1 MKSRAWRWSRG
12 TTIESLGDPVLD
24 APIANVPLS
33 EQQRL
38 LMERAGFD
46 LGTTD
51 DPGAIDDGEFL
62 LFHDNVYI
70 SWPLLRRFL
79 ARARQEARSRPG
91 CYRLALERSA
101 FTAISAFTG
110 EQPSAR
116 HDGRDVILYGVFWV
130 RRKGEGVRSLL
141 AAATPLV
148 LDVRGKEI
156 TIPFSSRI
164 PTMPDQVVPITDHV
178 VLELSS
184 WVHLWLANLCAI
196 VVALMEMVRTPAWWP
211 WLGWRALLALATS
224 RGVSPYR
231 LGSSLARHVVRRGR
245 RCRIHPSAV
254 VEASILGDNVEIGPQ
269 CVVRGS
275 ILGNGVTVK
284 EHSVVDGS
292 VLGDRVIV
300 NQFGVVKLALVY
312 PEAVFTWI
320 QTGVIGRRVFLGG
333 LFRPLD
339 MKFSGTV
346 KVRHRGRLVDT
357 GMPFL
362 GCCIG
367 HRVLVSGASRLEPG
381 RAIPNDHK
389 ILTDMNTIK
398 DIPPGLPT
406 DDFLVDRGGVVEP
419 LRGKKPADGQDH
431 CK

>member
-1 MKSRAWRWSRG
+1 MRSRAWRWSRG
-12 TTIESLGDPVLD
+12 TTLESLGDPVLD

-33 EQQRL
+33 EQQRR
-38 LMERAGFD
+38 LMERAGFE

-51 DPGAIDDGEFL
+51 DPSAIDDGEFL

-91 CYRLALERSA
+91 CYRLALESSA

-116 HDGRDVILYGVFWV
+116 HDERDVVLYGVFWV
-130 RRKGEGVRSLL
+130 RRVGEGVWPLL
-141 AAATPLV
+141 AAAIPLV

-196 VVALMEMVRTPAWWP
+196 VVALMEMARTPAWWP
-211 WLGWRALLALATS
+211 WLGWRALLALATARS
-224 RGVSPYR
+224 AAPYR
-231 LGSSLARHVVRRGR
+231 LSSSLARHVVRRGR

-275 ILGNGVTVK
+275 ILGHGVRVM
-284 EHSVVDGS
+284 EHSVVDLS
-292 VLGDRVIV
+292 ILGDGVII
-300 NQFGVVKLALVY
+300 NQSGIVKLALAY

-320 QTGVIGRRVFLGG
+320 QTGVIGQRAFLAGS
-333 LFRPLD
+333 FRPLD

-346 KVRHRGRLVDT
+346 KVRHRGRLIDT

-367 HRVLVSGASRLEPG
+367 HRVLVSGMTRLEPG
-381 RAIPNDHK
+381 RAIPNDYR
-389 ILTDMNTIK
+389 ILTDMKSIK
-398 DIPPGLPT
+398 DLAPGLPT
-406 DDFLVDRGGVVEP
+406 DGFLVDRGGIVEP
-419 LRGKKPADGQDH
+419 LRGKKPAH
-431 CK
+431 